1 MNRYIEAYAAEI
13 EHFVDCISSGTQ
25 PRTGGHDGLMSLALA
40 EAALES
46 VRTGSAVDP
55 KDMLPNTK

>member
-1 MNRYIEAYAAEI
+1 MNRYIAAYAAEI
-13 EHFVDCISSGTQ
+13 EHFVNCVSNGSQ

-46 VRTGSAVDP
+46 VRTGSAVNP
-55 KDMLPNTK
+55 KDLLSNAN